1 MTSSINES
9 SHKVKYGVK
18 QTTEEKQIQKDQ
30 IKEDD

>member
-18 QTTEEKQIQKDQ
+18 QTEEKQIQKDQ